1 MDNLWAPWRKEYI
14 EQIGKEQGCF
24 LCQELEKKDS
34 AENLILYRG
43 KHSFI
48 ILNRYPYSN
57 GHVMVAPLRHT
68 GNFEKLKGKELQEI
82 CILSQKL
89 IAVLKKVY
97 NPQGFNLGINLGRC
111 AGAGLVDHIHQ
122 HIVPRWEGDTN
133 YMLVTGK
140 TKVIPE
146 DLEESY
152 KQIKK
157 ALNL

>member
-14 EQIGKEQGCF
+14 KQIGKEQGCF
-24 LCQELEKKDS
+24 LCQELEKEDS

-43 KHSFI
+43 KYSFI

-68 GNFEKLKGKELQEI
+68 GNFEELKKEELQEI
-82 CILSQKL
+82 FTLSQKL
-89 IAVLKKVY
+89 IAALKKVY

-111 AGAGLVDHIHQ
+111 AGAGLIDHLHL

-133 YMLVTGK
+133 YMLVTGN

-146 DLEESY
+146 SLEEGY